1 MTLKFYTSVAKV
13 LKLKVR
19 KFCELRPTFVE
30 ATGEKLVGGPS
41 WTTSLPP
48 SLLRVWSHL
57 MKKSLLEN
65 LIFCAVQPF
74 RGVPRKSFSENMQ
87 QIYRR
92 TPKSCF
98 WKNNVSVKDFF
109 IKCEEICFW
118 KKNVS
123 AKDFFINPLMH
134 NVRKWSDI
142 LDVFWAPYVR
152 SIYVLWLLGNT
163 LNIRCKTK

>member
-98 WKNNVSVKDFF
+98 WKNNVS
-109 IKCEEICFW
+109 
-118 KKNVS
+118 

-134 NVRKWSDI
+134 NFRKWSDI